1 MSTARTDDRT
11 PLRLG
16 SNVIELLLPQ
26 RRPMV
31 MVDQITAYSMS
42 PRLTLFASREI
53 SSNEIFFEGHF
64 PGLHVWP
71 GCLTIEGMGQTTAL
85 LTTLQNICSGFVR
98 HGGTAEDAFDAL
110 RNLEMGFRMHP
121 GFKSDDA
128 ERFLAQ
134 LRAEGKTMAVGAAVD
149 VKLLRPVFA
158 GQRLD
163 YRATVAGEFGDIMR
177 FDVEAMV
184 GGDTVAR
191 GSMTGARLH
200 RPPLL
205 TPDAAKVLTE

>member
-1 MSTARTDDRT
+1 MSTAKSDHTA
-11 PLRLG
+11 LRLG

-31 MVDQITAYSMS
+31 MVDQITAYSTS
-42 PRLTLFASREI
+42 PRFTLYASKEI

-64 PGLHVWP
+64 PGLHLWP
-71 GCLTIEGMGQTTAL
+71 GCLTIEGMGQTSAL
-85 LTTLQNICSGFVR
+85 LITLQNICSGFEQ

-110 RNLEMGFRMHP
+110 RNLEMGYRMHP
-121 GFKSDDA
+121 GFKADDA

-134 LRAEGKTMAVGAAVD
+134 LRLAGKIMAVGAAVD
-149 VKLLRPVFA
+149 VKLLRPVFP

-163 YRATVAGEFGDIMR
+163 YRATTAGEFGDMMR
-177 FDVEAMV
+177 FEVEAMV

-205 TPDAAKVLTE
+205 TPDSAKVLTE